1 MLVSSTLRRRARA
14 HRSPLTHLA
23 AAAVLGLALSGC
35 SSPDDAPATDTTAEE
50 PSAAEEDGGDDA
62 SADAPSAGQDG
73 PTESPTADVAVPAGV
88 EVTAQGADLGFG
100 ETATVVFEP
109 NQKKSTLLDLT
120 VKNARKGRLSD
131 FEGFILD
138 DDYKRK
144 ANYYYVKVGVENVGE
159 DNVGRSPIPLW
170 GVNEQ
175 NTLLPAVNFTTAFK
189 PCASTP
195 LPKKFKTGDSVDTCL
210 VYLAPDKGSLE
221 SLSFRPD
228 QAFDPI
234 EWTGE
239 VKPPKKKNKGGGGN
253 NNGGGS
259 GGNS

>member
-1 MLVSSTLRRRARA
+1 VSSTPRRTPGR
-14 HRSPLTHLA
+14 RSPLTHLLA
-23 AAAVLGLALSGC
+23 SAAVLGLVVTGC
-35 SSPDDAPATDTTAEE
+35 SSPDDEPTAESTASGE
-50 PSAAEEDGGDDA
+50 ASSDESPPDEA
-62 SADAPSAGQDG
+62 SASQDG
-73 PTESPTADVAVPAGV
+73 PTESPTADVPVPDGV
-88 EVTAQGADLGFG
+88 EVTAQGSDLEFG

-120 VKNARKGRLSD
+120 VKDARKGRLSD

-144 ANYYYVKVGVENVGE
+144 ANYFYVKVAVENVG
-159 DNVGRSPIPLW
+159 DKNVGGSPVPLW
-170 GVNEQ
+170 GVNEE

-195 LPKKFKTGDSVDTCL
+195 LPKKFKSGDSVDTCL

-239 VKPPKKKNKGGGGN
+239 VQPPKAEKKPKKNKKSGN
-253 NNGGGS
+253 KNN
-259 GGNS
+259 